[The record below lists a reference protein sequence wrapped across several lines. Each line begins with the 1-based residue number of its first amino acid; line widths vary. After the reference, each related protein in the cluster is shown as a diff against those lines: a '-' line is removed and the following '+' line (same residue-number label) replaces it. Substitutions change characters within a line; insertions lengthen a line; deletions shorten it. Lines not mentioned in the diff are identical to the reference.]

1 METVITRDSD
11 VIREYLAAM
20 DARERGL
27 SPFARLVAT
36 IKLARLRRELANT
49 SIETTDDD
57 LAALRREI
65 DERTSR
71 SLLRRL
77 QARPLGARLSVFL
90 LIVFG
95 QQLVLLLVFFATWL
109 FVKFAPVDKRWN
121 PALANEQPAFLY
133 VFLFFFFFAT
143 PMLAMLTMFGGRF
156 FRSWRLTAPVTA
168 LLVMI
173 AAAAAFITVPSAQL
187 GKVFKSLEQVVNPAL
202 RTSSTDQFIK
212 KRVMGGVETY
222 RQWIEANPL
231 LKDAKLRSDYESYLR
246 NGPGRWITSRLD
258 SKDDATWLASM
269 DMMEEYLDQ
278 RQDADGFR
286 EWLKYYF
293 DRNRIYSESR
303 IDQEISSLTGGASEQ
318 MLGVWQVE
326 PYLRERDERLYGA
339 HFGTVSRR
347 MKNVALI
354 GLGAF
359 TLLFLIAYLAKPAL
373 SAMKRRKAAPPRIDT
388 EDAPMPVASI
398 SHNDS
403 FPERRDIKTMPFFDA
418 PFEILSRVHKSFL
431 RIAVFASVFVFLFWI
446 AVYASAM
453 ASTSANPQS
462 QLALM
467 RSYIF
472 FLSDDGEVEPSR
484 TAPQSL
490 GLQTTDPQSRLAA
503 MEERVDEGEYQHTKK
518 LEAQDQTIASHIS
531 DIAQLKSFSM
541 QFQQTTSTLPTQL
554 AELSSRASA
563 AESRVGEVI
572 GQVSGVK
579 QKADALEGQLASKLG
594 QVETRATRA
603 SEQVGK
609 IEEQASVLATRTEAL
624 EKELD
629 RRARQIEARTEEL
642 GERTAALN
650 EREERIARFQRIAF
664 RAILSGIT
672 ADVDE
677 LDRRSQSGSS
687 RAEVQRHGD
696 ALAQRINTMIKE
708 LGEIN
713 PDQAKQFIDQL
724 DELKKRLEQIL
735 ARAK

>member
-11 VIREYLAAM
+11 VIRDYLAAM
-20 DARERGL
+20 DARERSL

-57 LAALRREI
+57 LASLRREI
-65 DERTSR
+65 DERTGR

-95 QQLVLLLVFFATWL
+95 QQLALLLVFFATWL
-109 FVKFAPVDKRWN
+109 FVNFAPVDKRWN
-121 PALANEQPAFLY
+121 PALPNEQPAFLY

-143 PMLAMLTMFGGRF
+143 PMLALLTLFGGRF
-156 FRSWRLTAPVTA
+156 FRSWRLTAPATA

-173 AAAAAFITVPSAQL
+173 AAAAAFATVPSAQL
-187 GKVFKSLEQVVNPAL
+187 GKLFKSLEPVLNPAL
-202 RTSSTDQFIK
+202 RTSSTDQLIK
-212 KRVMGGVETY
+212 KRVLGGVESY

-258 SKDDATWLASM
+258 SQSDAAWIASM
-269 DMMEEYLDQ
+269 DVMEEYLDQ
-278 RQDADGFR
+278 RQDEDGFR

-303 IDQEISSLTGGASEQ
+303 IDQEISSLTGGANEQ

-326 PYLRERDERLYGA
+326 PYLRERDERLYRA
-339 HFGTVSRR
+339 HLGTVSRR
-347 MKNVALI
+347 MKNVALT
-354 GLGAF
+354 GLGVF
-359 TLLFLIAYLAKPAL
+359 TLIFLIAYLAKPAL
-373 SAMKRRKAAPPRIDT
+373 SAMKRRKAPPPRMDM
-388 EDAPMPVASI
+388 EDAPLTIDSPSRD
-398 SHNDS
+398 DS

-418 PFEILSRVHKSFL
+418 PFEILSRVHKSFI

-453 ASTSANPQS
+453 SSPPATQS

-467 RSYIF
+467 RSYIL
-472 FLSDDGEVEPSR
+472 FLSDDEEVEPSR
-484 TAPQSL
+484 AAPQSL
-490 GLQTTDPQSRLAA
+490 GTDATDPQTRLAA
-503 MEERVDEGEYQHTKK
+503 MEERVDEGEYQGRKK
-518 LEAQDQTIASHIS
+518 LEAQDETIASQIS
-531 DIAQLKSFSM
+531 DISQLKSFSM

-563 AESRVGEVI
+563 AEARVGEVI
-572 GQVSGVK
+572 GQVGGVK
-579 QKADALEGQLASKLG
+579 QKADALEGQIASKIG
-594 QVETRATRA
+594 QVETRAARA
-603 SEQVGK
+603 SDQVGK
-609 IEEQASVLATRTEAL
+609 IEEQASLLATRTEAL

-650 EREERIARFQRIAF
+650 EREDRIARFQRIAF

-687 RAEVQRHGD
+687 RVEIQRQAD
-696 ALAQRINTMIKE
+696 ALAQRINAMIKE

-713 PDQAKQFIDQL
+713 TDQAKQFIDQL
-724 DELKKRLEQIL
+724 DGLKKRLDEIL
-735 ARAK
+735 VRAK